1 MNAVTGKRLRRAL
14 AWTVGGLLLAGAAVT
29 ARGLWEGEPYPAAD
43 PDRVAVRLKDHAQ
56 QVLDEAALPRDR
68 PAPARVDTSAC
79 YYRGLSYLA
88 HFDQSRRDVYGF
100 TLNWRVT
107 EVPEAAARR
116 AQEPTRRRLERD
128 GWELRYERD
137 PRAGFGFVF
146 ADPRTGEAVDVA
158 WYRPTG
164 TYAVSVSAPCGTVPD
179 GFDAY
184 DWPAAA
190 WTPARAGR
198 PGRPAPHGLPAGVRS
213 DERPADTRGA
223 TAHAVGR

>member
-1 MNAVTGKRLRRAL
+1 MNAVMRTRLRRAL

-68 PAPARVDTSAC
+68 PAPARVDTNTC
-79 YYRGLSYLA
+79 PYRGLRALA
-88 HFDQSRRDVYGF
+88 HITENRDDVYSF
-100 TLNWRVT
+100 TLRWRVT
-107 EVPEAAARR
+107 GVPEAAARR
-116 AQEPTRRRLERD
+116 ALEPARRRLERD
-128 GWELRYERD
+128 GWTLTHEHN
-137 PRAGFGFVF
+137 PRAGVGFVF
-146 ADPRTGEAVDVA
+146 AHPRAGEAVDVA

-190 WTPARAGR
+190 WAPA
-198 PGRPAPHGLPAGVRS
+198 
-213 DERPADTRGA
+213 
-223 TAHAVGR
+223 